1 MSLFCCPI
9 CGGPLDRGPS
19 AYSCPAGHSF
29 DLAREGY
36 VHLLPANRMHSKMPG
51 DDKGMAA
58 ARAAFLSKD
67 YYAPLRDA
75 LCSIALERTGPA
87 PRVLDTGCGEGYYT
101 SGVYRALV
109 RAGRSVTMAGTDIS
123 KAILRR
129 AAKREKDV
137 EFAVASS
144 YHLPVADGAVDLL
157 VNCFSP
163 LAIEE
168 FRRVLSPGGAFV
180 YVVPSE
186 KHLWELKQVLY
197 DRPYPNQVKQTPYPG
212 FSYREI
218 RHVESVIHLP
228 CQEDIHALFQMT
240 PYYWKTPRE
249 GAERLAAL
257 DGQVFL
263 DETEDTYCVWRTE
276 YRRGLCTYYMDLFTL
291 AEDGSWDR
299 SFELHRQRGYSVEQL
314 TRWLEE
320 AGFADVRTWG
330 DGKLRR
336 PVPGEDR
343 VYFTCIRK

>member
-19 AYSCPAGHSF
+19 ACSCPAGHSF

-75 LCSIALERTGPA
+75 LCSIALANTGPA
-87 PRVLDTGCGEGYYT
+87 PSVLDTGCGEGYYT
-101 SGVYRALV
+101 SGVYQALR
-109 RAGRSVTMAGTDIS
+109 RAGRSVTLAGTDIS

-129 AAKREKDV
+129 AAKREKDA

-144 YHLPVADGAVDLL
+144 YHLPVADGSVDLL
-157 VNCFSP
+157 LNCFSP

-168 FRRVLSPGGAFV
+168 
-180 YVVPSE
+180 
-186 KHLWELKQVLY
+186 QVLY
-197 DRPYPNQVKQTPYPG
+197 DRPYPNEVKQTPYPG
-212 FSYREI
+212 FSYQEI
-218 RHVESVIHLP
+218 RHVEAVIHLP

-240 PYYWKTPRE
+240 PYYWKTPRA

-257 DGQVFL
+257 TALDVTISFDIHVFRR
-263 DETEDTYCVWRTE
+263 ET
-276 YRRGLCTYYMDLFTL
+276 
-291 AEDGSWDR
+291 
-299 SFELHRQRGYSVEQL
+299 
-314 TRWLEE
+314 
-320 AGFADVRTWG
+320 
-330 DGKLRR
+330 
-336 PVPGEDR
+336 
-343 VYFTCIRK
+343 